1 MKRLIHCILLGALLL
16 SACGYQVRGRE
27 TNLSPEIHS
36 IAIPIFANR
45 TDQTGIETDVTQA
58 LAAKFISTKQLAVT
72 PRNSADVLLTGTVVS
87 FSTTPVAVTTSTQ
100 VSTEYRATLVV
111 EFTFQT
117 LRDGKVLFR
126 EVMSEWRNYPVES
139 DLNATE
145 LNKRDAIRRISVLLA
160 ERVHE
165 RIIGGF

>member
-1 MKRLIHCILLGALLL
+1 LKPLMYPLLLGALLL
-16 SACGYQVRGRE
+16 AGCGYQVRGRE
-27 TNLSPEIHS
+27 TNLAPEIHS

-72 PRNSADVLLTGTVVS
+72 SRNSADVLLTGTVIS

-100 VSTEYRATLVV
+100 VSTEYRATVVV
-111 EFTFQT
+111 EFSFQT

-126 EVMSEWRNYPVES
+126 EMMNEWRNYPVVS
-139 DLNATE
+139 DLNVTE
-145 LNKRDAIRRISVLLA
+145 LNKREAIRRISALLA

-165 RIIGGF
+165 RVIGGF

>member
-1 MKRLIHCILLGALLL
+1 MKTLIHCLLLGALLL
-16 SACGYQVRGRE
+16 AGCGYQVRGRE
-27 TNLSPEIHS
+27 TNLAPEIHS
-36 IAIPIFANR
+36 LAIPIFGNR

-72 PRNSADVLLTGTVVS
+72 SRNSADVLLTGTVIS

-100 VSTEYRATLVV
+100 VSTEYRATVVV

-126 EVMSEWRNYPVES
+126 EVMSEWRNYPVVS
-139 DLNATE
+139 DLNVTE
-145 LNKRDAIRRISVLLA
+145 LNKREAIRSISALLA

-165 RIIGGF
+165 RVIGGF